1 MKVYEI
7 QKGSTS
13 LEGLRRAERPDPQP
27 GANQVLVRVRATA
40 LNYRDQGILTGR
52 YFGGTVT
59 RNLIPL
65 SDGAG
70 EVVAVG
76 PGVTRFKPGDLVVP
90 TFFQVWI
97 AGPRVGARSALGS
110 PLDGTLCEY
119 IVLHEDGFVAAPKG
133 LSPEEACT
141 LGCAALTAWNG
152 LMVAG
157 KQVKAGDTVL
167 CMGTG
172 GVSIFALQFARAAG
186 ARVIITS
193 SSDEKLE
200 RARKLG
206 ASEGINYKRFPEWE
220 KEVSRLT
227 DGRGVDCV
235 VEVGG
240 MGTLQKSFDTVGIG
254 GKVSLIG
261 VLTGEKGSANPH
273 GLMFKDASLHGI
285 GVGNRVMFEDMNR
298 AIEIN
303 KIKPVIDKFFPF
315 EGAAEGYRE
324 HGAGNFMGKV
334 VIRI

>member
-1 MKVYEI
+1 MKAYEI

-13 LEGLRRAERPDPQP
+13 LDGLRRAERPEPQP
-27 GANQVLVRVRATA
+27 GAHEVLVRIRATA

-70 EVVAVG
+70 DVVAVG
-76 PGVTRFKPGDLVVP
+76 PGVSRFKPGDLVVP
-90 TFFQVWI
+90 TFFQVWV
-97 AGPRVGARSALGS
+97 AGLRTGPRQALGS

-119 IVLHEDGFVAAPKG
+119 AVFHEDGLIAAPKS
-133 LSPEEACT
+133 LSLEEAAT
-141 LGCAALTAWNG
+141 LPCAALTAWNA

-157 KQVKAGDTVL
+157 KPVKPGDTVL
-167 CMGTG
+167 CLGTG

-186 ARVIITS
+186 ARVIVTS
-193 SSDEKLE
+193 SSDEKIE
-200 RARKLG
+200 RVRKLG
-206 ASEGINYKRFPEWE
+206 ASDGINYKTFPEWE
-220 KEVSRLT
+220 KEVARLT
-227 DGRGVDCV
+227 DGRGADVV

-240 MGTLQKSFDTVGIG
+240 IGTLQRSFQAVGVG

-261 VLTGEKGSANPH
+261 VLTGETGSANPH

-298 AIEIN
+298 AIETN
-303 KIKPVIDKFFPF
+303 QIKPVIDKVFPF
-315 EGAAEGYRE
+315 ESATEAYRE

-334 VIRI
+334 VIRV